1 MSIISKLLDFFNLEK
16 HNTDEDDTSDSNEIY
31 EDDLYEEEYRND
43 QIEYQGYFYTT
54 QNFNPNSKCYKL
66 NTLEDIISIPI
77 PTRKFDYNCDFTQSI
92 EYVLQRKAT
101 QFKKEGKLDLA
112 IVCLKKAIA
121 IMPYAPMQ
129 YPEVYDRLENYL
141 KLAGRFDEARRTHS
155 EHEYQAQIEKVVQA
169 EMHFQFKPSANMIDV
184 RREGVVCEN
193 CACYYDRIYTQNG
206 HHGFPD
212 MNIFKNYYM
221 TRKCDCYLSFNLY
234 EYDFFEIIE
243 PIKSKNV
250 KHSNRPFI
258 DDRTAAEKEI
268 YEQRLLRLQTKAKD
282 RRDYDWLCEHFPDK
296 APKSFG
302 GYRNMK
308 NRNSANYQKLVA
320 LAKKYDYI
328 I

>member
-16 HNTDEDDTSDSNEIY
+16 HNTDEDDTSDSNEVC
-31 EDDLYEEEYRND
+31 EDDLYEEEYSND
-43 QIEYQGYFYTT
+43 QIEYQDYFYTT
-54 QNFNPNSKCYKL
+54 QNFNPNSKYYKL
-66 NTLEDIISIPI
+66 NTLEDIISIPV
-77 PTRKFDYNCDFTQSI
+77 PTKKFDYNCDFTQSI

-112 IVCLKKAIA
+112 IVCLKKATA

-155 EHEYQAQIEKVVQA
+155 KHEYQGQIEKVSSINTI
-169 EMHFQFKPSANMIDV
+169 FSLNPSTDLIESP
-184 RREGVVCEN
+184 RSGVVCEN
-193 CACYYDRIYTQNG
+193 CACYHDRIYTKNG
-206 HHGFPD
+206 HHGFPN
-212 MNIFKNYYM
+212 MNIFINYYA
-221 TRKCDCYLSFNLY
+221 TRTCDCYLSFHLY
-234 EYDFFEIIE
+234 KYDLYEIIE
-243 PIKSKNV
+243 PINKNTI

-268 YEQRLLRLQTKAKD
+268 YGQRLLRLQTKAKD
-282 RRDYDWLCEHFPDK
+282 RKDYDWLCEHFPDK

-320 LAKKYDYI
+320 LAKEYDYI